1 MQNMEELRTGATRVV
16 AGLTVRQAEPAQHWD
31 DRKSQSSRVM
41 RKISPRRSG
50 RAWQES
56 MWNRLNREEQMTS
69 DACHLVRPGAVAQ
82 WSAAQNGHVS
92 VLPSGPLGRGS
103 SQPGGCRWQKRYR
116 MRPGRGGGVFE
127 RELPVPVTGNPLA
140 REPNGSSPAAA
151 SQRALHRRSSPR
163 YSIRGWQQSRLQ
175 AARRS
180 RSEEHTS
187 EFQS

>member
-16 AGLTVRQAEPAQHWD
+16 AGLTVRQAEPAQHRD

-103 SQPGGCRWQKRYR
+103 SQPGGAFARLEPCEGKLSRTVLRGCERATARAY
-116 MRPGRGGGVFE
+116 PATGRLG
-127 RELPVPVTGNPLA
+127 
-140 REPNGSSPAAA
+140 
-151 SQRALHRRSSPR
+151 
-163 YSIRGWQQSRLQ
+163 
-175 AARRS
+175 S
-180 RSEEHTS
+180 RSIYQFSQPVERPR
-187 EFQS
+187 QPVRR